1 MKRYICSYS
10 YLFCVCGYFNSYNEE
25 KEFWI
30 PNISI
35 ENTKNISL
43 DIFVL
48 IPKIQG
54 LEMLGNYRPIS
65 LCNAIYKIV
74 TKIVVARL
82 RSYLDKLISPLQRAL
97 VLGRKGID
105 NAIIMQEIIHTLSKK
120 SGGGGGVCGIKNW
133 FAEGM
138 W

>member
-1 MKRYICSYS
+1 MLIFVSF
-10 YLFCVCGYFNSYNEE
+10 LCVCGYFNSYNEE

-54 LEMLGNYRPIS
+54 PKMLGNYRPIS

-82 RSYLDKLISPLQRAL
+82 RSYLDKLISPL
-97 VLGRKGID
+97 
-105 NAIIMQEIIHTLSKK
+105 
-120 SGGGGGVCGIKNW
+120 
-133 FAEGM
+133 
-138 W
+138 